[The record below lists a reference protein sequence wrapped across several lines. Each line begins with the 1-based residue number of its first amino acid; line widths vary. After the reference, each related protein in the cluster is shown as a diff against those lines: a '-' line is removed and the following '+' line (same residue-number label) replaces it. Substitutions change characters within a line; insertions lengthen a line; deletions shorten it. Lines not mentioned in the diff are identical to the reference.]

1 MTPKP
6 GRQCTICASK
16 DLALIIRALTGG
28 ETFENVASRFNVKK
42 SALHRCAVNHQ
53 GRRTRPYSTGKG
65 ADRPQ
70 GLRSRK
76 GSAAKSRSEPG
87 RCSAC
92 GVAVDKPEPE
102 MLLKRAERLMFHAE
116 MIVERAAQ
124 DDDYRLQLQAIDRA
138 RQALELTMKAVGM
151 LAPENLTIIDQR
163 QTVNQF
169 VNWPTAS
176 LKALTDFA
184 AALESGATVAE
195 AIHAISSPDST
206 KPQLALGRSD
216 DGMVA

>member
-1 MTPKP
+1 
-6 GRQCTICASK
+6 
-16 DLALIIRALTGG
+16 
-28 ETFENVASRFNVKK
+28 
-42 SALHRCAVNHQ
+42 
-53 GRRTRPYSTGKG
+53 
-65 ADRPQ
+65 
-70 GLRSRK
+70 
-76 GSAAKSRSEPG
+76 
-87 RCSAC
+87 
-92 GVAVDKPEPE
+92 